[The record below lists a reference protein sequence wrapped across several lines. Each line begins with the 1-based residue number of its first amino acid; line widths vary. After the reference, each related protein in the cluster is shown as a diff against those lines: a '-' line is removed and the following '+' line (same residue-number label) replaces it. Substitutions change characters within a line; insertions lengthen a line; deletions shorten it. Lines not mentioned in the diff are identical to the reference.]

1 MEHFFDAPSGT
12 HLLVLR
18 KGEELMQVLG
28 DFAASAGIASGWV
41 DIVGGASGATLGF
54 YEPVSKQYRWRDFAE
69 PLEITGLHGNLAWV
83 DDRPTWHVH
92 GTFSRADFTVLGGHV
107 KTCTIGLTGEVLLTP
122 RDTALTRVHDDET
135 GLKLLHR
142 ARVRHDSDSR

>member
-28 DFAASAGIASGWV
+28 EFAVSAGLTSGWV

-54 YEPVSKQYRWRDFAE
+54 YEPVSKQYQWRELAE

-83 DDRPTWHVH
+83 DDRPMWHVH
-92 GTFSRADFTVLGGHV
+92 GTFSRADFSVLGGHV

-122 RDTALTRVHDDET
+122 REVALTREYDEET
-135 GLKLLHR
+135 GLKLR
-142 ARVRHDSDSR
+142 RGA